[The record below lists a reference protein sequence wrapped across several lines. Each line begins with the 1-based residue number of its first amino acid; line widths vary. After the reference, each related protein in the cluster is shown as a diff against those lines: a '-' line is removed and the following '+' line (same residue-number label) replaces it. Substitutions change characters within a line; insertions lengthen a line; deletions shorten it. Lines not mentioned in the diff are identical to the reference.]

1 VAKGVELVKQGET
14 KREWREYLRITWA
27 IAAKDIVDAIRNK
40 MVVTLFIAA
49 LCTVM
54 ISQVLPFFLSLSGKS
69 IVVIYDAGGASVVAA
84 LQQSDQFQVRQVDSQ
99 TEMEALL
106 IDLNATALGVVVPAD
121 FDAELSSGQVPRVD
135 GYVTWAKRTKA
146 RELKADFEQQAGE
159 LLGQPVRVDI
169 GGHVVYPTPNSP
181 GVLGMFAG
189 TLVMMIFI
197 VGGFVVPHLIIE
209 EKRTK
214 TLDALLISPVGI
226 GQIVVG
232 KALAG
237 LFYCLV
243 AGGAAV
249 ALQWAAF
256 AHWGLVI
263 SVIVLGS
270 LFVVALGLLIGNL
283 FEDAQQMGFW
293 MALPMLLLFSAMFV
307 PDLGLEMPGFL
318 SALLYWLPT
327 TAMMRVFRLSFTGGA
342 TMAQALPDLGAVLGC
357 AVALYLVEVWQ
368 VRRMDR

>member
-1 VAKGVELVKQGET
+1 MKQVKAK
-14 KREWREYLRITWA
+14 RRWRAYLRITWA
-27 IAAKDIVDAIRNK
+27 IAAKDIVDAVRNK
-40 MVVTLFIAA
+40 MVVTLFVAA

-54 ISQVLPFFLSLSGKS
+54 MSQALPLFVSLSGKS
-69 IVVIYDAGGASVVAA
+69 VVVIYDAGESRLATA

-99 TEMEALL
+99 AEMEALL

-121 FDAELSSGQVPRVD
+121 FDAELSSGQAPQVD
-135 GYVTWAKRTKA
+135 GYVTWAKRAKA

-159 LLGQPVRVDI
+159 LLGRPVRIDI
-169 GGHVVYPTPNSP
+169 GGHVVYPTPDSP

-197 VGGFVVPHLIIE
+197 VGGFVVPHLAIE
-209 EKRTK
+209 EKRTR
-214 TLDALLISPVGI
+214 TMDALLISPVGI
-226 GQIVVG
+226 GQVVVG

-263 SVIVLGS
+263 SVVVLGS
-270 LFVVALGLLIGNL
+270 LFVVALGLLMGNL

-293 MALPMLLLFSAMFV
+293 MAIPMLVLFSAMFV
-307 PDLGLEMPGFL
+307 PDLGLEMPSFL

-342 TMAQALPDLGAVLGC
+342 TMARALPDLGAVLGF
-357 AVALYLVEVWQ
+357 ALVLYGVVIWQ

>member
-1 VAKGVELVKQGET
+1 MKHGET
-14 KREWREYLRITWA
+14 KWGWREYLRITWA
-27 IAAKDIVDAIRNK
+27 IAAKDIVDAVRNK
-40 MVVTLFIAA
+40 MVVTLFVAA

-54 ISQVLPFFLSLSGKS
+54 LSQALPFFVSLSGKS
-69 IVVIYDAGGASVVAA
+69 VVVIYDAGESRLATA
-84 LQQSDQFQVRQVDSQ
+84 LQGADQFQVRQADSRA
-99 TEMEALL
+99 EMESLL

-121 FDAELSSGQVPRVD
+121 FDAELSSGQAPQVD
-135 GYVTWAKRTKA
+135 GYVTWAKRAKA

-169 GGHVVYPTPNSP
+169 GGHIVYPTPDSP

-189 TLVMMIFI
+189 TLVMMIVI

-209 EKRTK
+209 EKRTR
-214 TLDALLISPVGI
+214 TMDALLVSPVGI
-226 GQIVVG
+226 GQVVVG

-237 LFYCLV
+237 LFYCLI
-243 AGGAAV
+243 AAGAAV

-263 SVIVLGS
+263 LVVVLGS
-270 LFVVALGLLIGNL
+270 LFVVALGLLMGNL

-293 MALPMLLLFSAMFV
+293 MAIPMLVLFSAMFV

-318 SALLYWLPT
+318 STLLYWLPT

-342 TMAQALPDLGAVLGC
+342 TVAQALPDLGAVLGF
-357 AVALYLVEVWQ
+357 ALVLYGVVVWQ